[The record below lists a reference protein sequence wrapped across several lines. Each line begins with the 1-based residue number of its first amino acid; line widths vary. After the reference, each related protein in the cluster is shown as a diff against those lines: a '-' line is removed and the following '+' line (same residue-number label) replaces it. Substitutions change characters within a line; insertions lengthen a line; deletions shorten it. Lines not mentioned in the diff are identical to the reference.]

1 MVFIPELITGI
12 IGPPIGAWL
21 LSWSLWVTLIS
32 GTSVLLFTFAV
43 MALLPA
49 ETSEMGKLLPVL
61 GDPDPEEYE
70 PLRQNGQGERTDST
84 FSCIADPD
92 EENVAPP
99 APVGPHK
106 RFWMAATFDQFAEV
120 VHGVLSFPLNK
131 NVALALASV
140 VVSTSSQID
149 DILLP
154 FLSITYN
161 WSLAQVCS
169 LPASSGVLRT
179 NNRAVYL
186 TPTGVECPSTAGGS
200 QPCLCFCFASV
211 SKQD

>member
-21 LSWSLWVTLIS
+21 LSWSLWATLIT
-32 GTSVLLFTFAV
+32 GTLVLLFTFAV
-43 MALLPA
+43 MAVLPA
-49 ETSEMGKLLPVL
+49 ETSERGKLLPVSPDA
-61 GDPDPEEYE
+61 DPREYE
-70 PLRQNGQGERTDST
+70 PLRQNGWGETTDST
-84 FSCIADPD
+84 FTYIADPD

-99 APVGPHK
+99 AQVGP
-106 RFWMAATFDQFAEV
+106 RERLWTVVMLDQLAEV
-120 VHGVLSFPLNK
+120 VHGVLLFPFNK

-161 WSLAQVCS
+161 WSLAQVR
-169 LPASSGVLRT
+169 LNT
-179 NNRAVYL
+179 
-186 TPTGVECPSTAGGS
+186 
-200 QPCLCFCFASV
+200 
-211 SKQD
+211 